1 MSIQNLITL
10 AKSKG
15 LQVYAPSNLTSYIYI
30 TDGIRVGYCQF
41 NNVGGESFSTVHKP
55 CKSNGTGFMVDHMD
69 DVFIVKPQWIS
80 GSTTVNKYKSFE
92 NFQAN
97 HWNKLIEY

>member
-30 TDGIRVGYCQF
+30 TDGLRVGYCQF
-41 NNVGGESFSTVHKP
+41 NRAEGESFSTVHKP
-55 CKSNGTGFMVDHMD
+55 CKEYGTGFRVESIDN
-69 DVFIVKPQWIS
+69 VFMIKPHWVI
-80 GSTTVNKYKSFE
+80 GSSPINKYKSFSD
-92 NFQAN
+92 FLAN